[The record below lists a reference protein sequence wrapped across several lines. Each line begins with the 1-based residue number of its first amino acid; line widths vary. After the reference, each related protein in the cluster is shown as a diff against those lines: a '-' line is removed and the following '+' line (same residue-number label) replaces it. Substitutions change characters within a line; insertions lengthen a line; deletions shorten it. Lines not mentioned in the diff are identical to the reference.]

1 VGLEN
6 PLHIAILLVILL
18 LLFGAKR
25 LPEMGRGLGSGI
37 RSFKDG
43 LTGHADEI
51 ESEPDQPAASA
62 TPALPA
68 PQAAVAAA
76 TSQSPEPSGTADPA
90 ADPAPVEH
98 AV

>member
-18 LLFGAKR
+18 LVFGAKR

-43 LTGHADEI
+43 LTAHADEVDRATD
-51 ESEPDQPAASA
+51 SAQPTA

-68 PQAAVAAA
+68 PPAAAAAA
-76 TSQSPEPSGTADPA
+76 TSPSPEPAETAETA
-90 ADPAPVEH
+90 GPAPVEH
-98 AV
+98 AA